1 MKKKIISFILIII
14 FIIIFFSGILKMNDI
29 VLYELHSGKS
39 VQDTEFVQEVKKILN
54 KIKLKRNNIKNSGEQ
69 LVQKEDTEE
78 KSKLSIYIYYII
90 TSPTKEVGVYFNGR
104 RYLLQEGDTVQDIL
118 TIKRIF
124 RNSIEV
130 RYRDNTYW
138 ISK

>member
-14 FIIIFFSGILKMNDI
+14 FIIIFFSGILKMKDI

-39 VQDTEFVQEVKKILN
+39 VQDTVFVQEVKKILN